1 MHFSAKPKPLRSNDA
16 LCGGGSKY
24 DGGGDGD
31 DGGGDDGGDD
41 GGGIIALLEVLVQL
55 DLKRVHI
62 IGSRVELKYVEDLMI
77 VITLI

>member
-1 MHFSAKPKPLRSNDA
+1 MSDD
-16 LCGGGSKY
+16 
-24 DGGGDGD
+24 DGGGGGDDSDDAEDDVGGD
-31 DGGGDDGGDD
+31 DGGGDDGGYDC
-41 GGGIIALLEVLVQL
+41 GGVIALLEVLVQL